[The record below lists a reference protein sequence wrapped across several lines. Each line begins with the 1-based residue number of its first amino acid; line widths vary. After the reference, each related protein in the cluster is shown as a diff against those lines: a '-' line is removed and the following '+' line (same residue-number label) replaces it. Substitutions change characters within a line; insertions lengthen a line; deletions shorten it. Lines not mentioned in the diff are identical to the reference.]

1 MPLTLLDIG
10 LLVVML
16 ISGILAMVRGFMRE
30 ILSIAAWLI
39 AAGVTLYGYA
49 RVEVF
54 VRDYVANDLLAKGI
68 AIGGLFLITL
78 LIVSL
83 FTVKISDLV
92 LDSRV
97 GALDRTLGFLFGLAR
112 GLIIMVVAF
121 LFFSWLVPAKSQP
134 DWVANARSRVVLQA
148 TGDWLLSV
156 LPDDP
161 ETAILK
167 RLRQPRN
174 GDEPLEPVPPSP
186 VQQQAPSPVQT
197 VPPAEPAPAS
207 PVQPAPSPVQPV
219 PDKSGSRFPGSRL
232 ASADHGETGYRRS
245 ERQGLEQ
252 LLEATR
258 GTPR

>member
-54 VRDYVANDLLAKGI
+54 VRDYVTNDLLAKGI
-68 AIGGLFLITL
+68 AIGGLFLLTL

-97 GALDRTLGFLFGLAR
+97 GALDRSLGFLFGLAR

-121 LFFSWLVPAKSQP
+121 LFFSWLVPAKGQP
-134 DWVANARSRVVLQA
+134 DWVTNARSRVVLQA

-167 RLRQPRN
+167 RLRPGRDEGEPMEP
-174 GDEPLEPVPPSP
+174 GDRPAPAP
-186 VQQQAPSPVQT
+186 QAPSPVQT
-197 VPPAEPAPAS
+197 VPQTNPAPTS
-207 PVQPAPSPVQPV
+207 PVQPAPTSPVQPA
-219 PDKSGSRFPGSRL
+219 PDKSGRL
-232 ASADHGETGYRRS
+232 APATRMAANESEAGYRRTD
-245 ERQGLEQ
+245 RQRLEQ
-252 LLEATR
+252 LLEVAR
-258 GTPR
+258 GAPR

>member
-49 RVEVF
+49 RVEAYI
-54 VRDYVANDLLAKGI
+54 RDYVTNDLLAKGI
-68 AIGGLFLITL
+68 AIGGLFLLTL

-83 FTVKISDLV
+83 FTVKISDLI

-97 GALDRTLGFLFGLAR
+97 GALDRSLGFLFGLAR

-134 DWVANARSRVVLQA
+134 DWVVNARSRVVLQA

-167 RLRQPRN
+167 RLRNRD
-174 GDEPLEPVPPSP
+174 GDEP
-186 VQQQAPSPVQT
+186 AAD
-197 VPPAEPAPAS
+197 PARPAPAAPAPSS
-207 PVQPAPSPVQPV
+207 PVQPAPVQPV
-219 PDKSGSRFPGSRL
+219 EPQKSGSRFPGSRL
-232 ASADHGETGYRRS
+232 ANANNGETGYRRN
-245 ERQGLEQ
+245 ERQGFEQ
-252 LLEATR
+252 LLEGAR
-258 GTPR
+258 GAPR

>member
-49 RVEVF
+49 RVELF
-54 VRDYVANDLLAKGI
+54 VRDYVTNDLMAKGI

-97 GALDRTLGFLFGLAR
+97 GALDRSLGFIFGLAR

-134 DWVANARSRVVLQA
+134 DWVTNARSRVVLQA
-148 TGDWLLSV
+148 TGDWLLSI

-167 RLRQPRN
+167 RLRQPRD
-174 GDEPLEPVPPSP
+174 GDEPLEPARPSP
-186 VQQQAPSPVQT
+186 VQQAP
-197 VPPAEPAPAS
+197 S
-207 PVQPAPSPVQPV
+207 PVQPAPSPVQPAPSPV
-219 PDKSGSRFPGSRL
+219 QPAPDKSGSRLPASRL
-232 ASADHGETGYRRS
+232 ASSNDGETGYRRT

-252 LLEATR
+252 LLEVAR

>member
-49 RVEVF
+49 RVELF
-54 VRDYVANDLLAKGI
+54 VRDYVTNDLFAKGI
-68 AIGGLFLITL
+68 AIGGLFLLTL
-78 LIVSL
+78 LIVSI
-83 FTVKISDLV
+83 FTVKISDLI

-97 GALDRTLGFLFGLAR
+97 GALDRSLGFLFGLAR

-134 DWVANARSRVVLQA
+134 DWVTSARSRVVLQA
-148 TGDWLLSV
+148 TGDWLLSI

-167 RLRQPRN
+167 RLRQRD
-174 GDEPLEPVPPSP
+174 GDEAADPVRPLPGTS
-186 VQQQAPSPVQT
+186 T
-197 VPPAEPAPAS
+197 S
-207 PVQPAPSPVQPV
+207 PVQPAPTTPAPVQPSPVQPV
-219 PDKSGSRFPGSRL
+219 EPLQKSGSRFPGSRV
-232 ASADHGETGYRRS
+232 AEANNGETGYKRG
-245 ERQGLEQ
+245 ERQGFEQ
-252 LLEATR
+252 LLEVAR

>member
-10 LLVVML
+10 LLLVML

-30 ILSIAAWLI
+30 ILSIASWLI
-39 AAGVTLYGYA
+39 AAGVTLYGYS
-49 RVEVF
+49 RVEAI

-68 AIGGLFLITL
+68 AIGGLFLLTL

-97 GALDRTLGFLFGLAR
+97 GALDRSLGFIFGLAR

-121 LFFSWLVPAKSQP
+121 MFFSWLVPAKSQP
-134 DWVANARSRVVLQA
+134 DWVTNARSRVVLDA
-148 TGDWLLSV
+148 TGAWLLSI

-167 RLRQPRN
+167 RLRPPRD
-174 GDEPLEPVPPSP
+174 GDEPLEPGRPAPA
-186 VQQQAPSPVQT
+186 QQAP
-197 VPPAEPAPAS
+197 S
-207 PVQPAPSPVQPV
+207 PVQPAPSPVQPA
-219 PDKSGSRFPGSRL
+219 PDKSGSLFQSPRL
-232 ASADHGETGYRRS
+232 AANDAETAYKRS
-245 ERQGLEQ
+245 DRQRLEQ
-252 LLEATR
+252 LLEVA
-258 GTPR
+258 GGAPR

>member
-54 VRDYVANDLLAKGI
+54 VKQYVTNELVAKGV

-78 LIVSL
+78 LIISL
-83 FTVKISDLV
+83 FTVKISDLI

-97 GALDRTLGFLFGLAR
+97 GALDRTLGFLFGLGR
-112 GLIIMVVAF
+112 GLVIMVVVF
-121 LFFSWLVPAKSQP
+121 LFFSWLVPQKSQP
-134 DWVANARSRVVLQA
+134 EWVKGARSRVVLQA

-167 RLRQPRN
+167 RLRRPKD
-174 GDEPLEPVPPSP
+174 GEE
-186 VQQQAPSPVQT
+186 
-197 VPPAEPAPAS
+197 PAEPAAAPPA
-207 PVQPAPSPVQPV
+207 
-219 PDKSGSRFPGSRL
+219 K
-232 ASADHGETGYRRS
+232 RS
-245 ERQGLEQ
+245 ETSPTAPRVAADSEQSYKRPDRQRFEQ
-252 LLEATR
+252 LLESTR
-258 GTPR
+258 GTQQ

>member
-49 RVEVF
+49 RVEAYI
-54 VRDYVANDLLAKGI
+54 REYVTNDLLAKGI
-68 AIGGLFLITL
+68 AIGGLFLLTL

-83 FTVKISDLV
+83 FTVKISDLI

-97 GALDRTLGFLFGLAR
+97 GALDRSLGFLFGLAR

-121 LFFSWLVPAKSQP
+121 LFFSWLVPPKSQP
-134 DWVANARSRVVLQA
+134 DWVQNARSRVVLDA
-148 TGDWLLSV
+148 TGQWLLSV

-167 RLRQPRN
+167 RLRNRE
-174 GDEPLEPVPPSP
+174 GDEPATDPVKPTPA
-186 VQQQAPSPVQT
+186 APS
-197 VPPAEPAPAS
+197 S
-207 PVQPAPSPVQPV
+207 PVQPAPAQPV
-219 PDKSGSRFPGSRL
+219 EPQKSGSRFPASRL
-232 ASADHGETGYRRS
+232 ANASNGETGYKRN
-245 ERQGLEQ
+245 ERQGFEQ
-252 LLEATR
+252 LLEGAR
-258 GTPR
+258 GAPR

>member
-49 RVEVF
+49 RVEVY
-54 VRDYVANDLLAKGI
+54 VRDYVTNDLLAKGI
-68 AIGGLFLITL
+68 AIGGLFLLTL

-97 GALDRTLGFLFGLAR
+97 GALDRSLGFLFGLAR

-121 LFFSWLVPAKSQP
+121 LFFSWLVPAKGQP
-134 DWVANARSRVVLQA
+134 DWVSNARSRVVLQA
-148 TGDWLLSV
+148 TGDWLLSI

-167 RLRQPRN
+167 RLRPGR
-174 GDEPLEPVPPSP
+174 DEGEPMEPAGRPGP
-186 VQQQAPSPVQT
+186 APQAPSPIQT
-197 VPPAEPAPAS
+197 VPQTKSAPTSPVQPTPAS
-207 PVQPAPSPVQPV
+207 PVQPAPE
-219 PDKSGSRFPGSRL
+219 KSGRL
-232 ASADHGETGYRRS
+232 TPSTRVAVNEGENGYRRTD
-245 ERQGLEQ
+245 RQGLEQ
-252 LLEATR
+252 LLEVAR
-258 GTPR
+258 GAPR